1 MDIKEF
7 RGRFFLSLHEK
18 AYLCINTKTRR
29 IMVRSFVFSWLAIIP
44 FFFASCH
51 VAVEADVPKDVIS
64 HSPERILDASLQVT
78 TGEVS
83 TKQDMDRLAAR
94 KAIVKYLKEHN
105 DDPERAEG
113 RRHLVEVLEQAI
125 ERQEARSV
133 RQEDARMEPLHGRP
147 SE

>member
-1 MDIKEF
+1 
-7 RGRFFLSLHEK
+7 
-18 AYLCINTKTRR
+18 
-29 IMVRSFVFSWLAIIP
+29 MVRSFVFSWLAIIP

-51 VAVEADVPKDVIS
+51 VDVEADVPKDVIS
-64 HSPERILDASLQVT
+64 HSPERIQDASLQVT
-78 TGEVS
+78 TGEIS

-133 RQEDARMEPLHGRP
+133 RQEDARMESLHGRP

>member
-1 MDIKEF
+1 
-7 RGRFFLSLHEK
+7 
-18 AYLCINTKTRR
+18 
-29 IMVRSFVFSWLAIIP
+29 MVRSFVFSWLAIIP

-51 VAVEADVPKDVIS
+51 AAVEADVHEDVVS
-64 HSPERILDASLQVT
+64 HSPEPTRDANLQIA
-78 TGEVS
+78 TGELS
-83 TKQDMDRLAAR
+83 AKQGIDRLSAR

-133 RQEDARMEPLHGRP
+133 RQEDAQVDPVQGRP

>member
-1 MDIKEF
+1 
-7 RGRFFLSLHEK
+7 
-18 AYLCINTKTRR
+18 
-29 IMVRSFVFSWLAIIP
+29 MVRSFVFSWLAIIP

-51 VAVEADVPKDVIS
+51 AAVEADVHEDVVS
-64 HSPERILDASLQVT
+64 HSPERIQDASLQVT
-78 TGEVS
+78 TGEIS

-105 DDPERAEG
+105 DDPEKAEG

-125 ERQEARSV
+125 ERQEPRSA
-133 RQEDARMEPLHGRP
+133 RQEDAQVDPVQGRP